1 MGAFGSYFAYG
12 QYPSIFNQTARRRGR
27 RVRRRRRRSD
37 TERVF
42 HVEPA
47 FAIRVRVRGV
57 GRQERRS
64 LPFFDAARFE
74 RRVEVG
80 ERQVGDAS
88 EADAEDSA
96 TFENRTPN
104 FFAALSTSRSKRFAA
119 SSQIA
124 AQ

>member
-1 MGAFGSYFAYG
+1 MGNILPSLIERNVGEVDAFDGG
-12 QYPSIFNQTARRRGR
+12 
-27 RVRRRRRRSD
+27 VRRSGAK
-37 TERVF
+37 RVF

-47 FAIRVRVRGV
+47 FAVRVRVRGV
-57 GRQERRS
+57 SREKRCS
-64 LPFFDAARFE
+64 LPFFDAPRFE
-74 RRVEVG
+74 HRVKLG

-104 FFAALSTSRSKRFAA
+104 FFAALSTSRSKRLAA

-124 AQ
+124 TR

>member
-1 MGAFGSYFAYG
+1 MSLIERHVGEVDAFDGG
-12 QYPSIFNQTARRRGR
+12 
-27 RVRRRRRRSD
+27 VRRSGA
-37 TERVF
+37 ERVF

-47 FAIRVRVRGV
+47 FAVRVRVRGV

-74 RRVEVG
+74 YRVEIG